1 MRPLPRDLSCASLLV
16 IILAIPA
23 ACLYGVAQSPESQPD
38 PTKRPLTRGGVTFV
52 WQSTKL
58 TAKDDPNENGRPDLH
73 QIEITPGYGTLIA
86 SWPQASAK
94 TPDWAA
100 WNQGIEA
107 AALKMARS
115 QMDSNHPTAA
125 KWAAQ
130 PGVDTK
136 VTVSIGVVSKTLV
149 GSTVSAMWDSHGA
162 HPNHG
167 STEFNWLLDKQ
178 RALKPED
185 VFKPD
190 SGWAQTLQKRTD
202 AYLHHQLDQGSQ
214 SYETFLQPGEMQKA
228 LHSIVIDPENWR
240 PGGNGLSIV
249 FQPYAIACYACTPPP
264 FTIPWAD
271 LKPLLN
277 PDFAIPGKS

>member
-1 MRPLPRDLSCASLLV
+1 LRRMPRDLSCVSLFL
-16 IILAIPA
+16 ITLAIPA
-23 ACLYGVAQSPESQPD
+23 TCLYAAAQSSQSQLT
-38 PTKRPLTRGGVTFV
+38 PTAKTLTRGGVTFV

-58 TAKDDPNENGRPDLH
+58 TAKDDPSDNGRPDLH
-73 QIEITPGYGTLIA
+73 QIEMTPGYGTLIA

-100 WNQGIEA
+100 WNKAMEA
-107 AALKMARS
+107 AALKMAQS
-115 QMDSNHPTAA
+115 QMGTNHSTSA

-136 VTVSIGVVSKTLV
+136 LTVSVGAVSKTLV
-149 GSTVSAMWDSHGA
+149 SSTVSAIWDSHGA

-202 AYLHHQLDQGSQ
+202 AYLHHQLDQGGQ
-214 SYETFLQPGEMQKA
+214 SYETFLQPGQMQKA

-240 PGGNGLSIV
+240 FSGKGLSIV

-271 LKPLLN
+271 LKPVLN
-277 PDFAIPGKS
+277 ADFVIPGNS

>member
-1 MRPLPRDLSCASLLV
+1 MRPQLRDLSCVWLF
-16 IILAIPA
+16 IITLAVPATYLDALAESSQGPPAPA
-23 ACLYGVAQSPESQPD
+23 AK
-38 PTKRPLTRGGVTFV
+38 TLTRGGVTFV

-58 TAKDDPNENGRPDLH
+58 TAKDDPSDNGRPDLH
-73 QIEITPGYGTLIA
+73 QIEMTPGYGTLIA

-100 WNQGIEA
+100 WNIAIEA
-107 AALKMARS
+107 AALKMAQS
-115 QMDSNHPTAA
+115 QAGSNHTTTA

-130 PGVDTK
+130 PGVDTRID
-136 VTVSIGVVSKTLV
+136 VSIGAVSKTLV
-149 GSTVSAMWDSHGA
+149 SSTVSAIWDSHGA

-185 VFKPD
+185 VFKPA
-190 SGWAQTLQKRTD
+190 SSWAQTLQKRTD

-214 SYETFLQPGEMQKA
+214 SYETFLQPGEMQRA
-228 LHSIVIDPENWR
+228 LHSIVIDPKNWR
-240 PGGNGLSIV
+240 LGGNGLSIV

-264 FTIPWAD
+264 FTIPWPD
-271 LKPLLN
+271 LKAMLN
-277 PDFAIPGKS
+277 RDFVVPGKS